1 MIKYFRQFKKWNS
14 EPVPDDEWP
23 SNEVREK
30 PSEGFQMESFQMEKG
45 FKWECCNEI
54 CIQKKEI
61 ILIAQQLIIRGE

>member
-1 MIKYFRQFKKWNS
+1 MEDMIKYFRQFKKWNS

-54 CIQKKEI
+54 CI
-61 ILIAQQLIIRGE
+61 